1 MKKNILFL
9 LFIILL
15 NVNSTNAFSY
25 NFYTS
30 NIPEDSVKKRKD
42 VNNDTTSKLYK
53 FNHKMEK
60 MVNYFPLPVISY
72 STETNWLIG
81 LTKFNS
87 FRMGTKNQKDTTIQP
102 SQITATAYFTLNKQ
116 YKIVA
121 ESKLMFGHN
130 KYTSNTQLLFYDY
143 PANYY
148 GTGND
153 TKREDEFLLD
163 VVRYS
168 ATQSFGYNITNKLY
182 VALKY
187 EIASYTKVDSVKN
200 PVKPIDPKFTNL
212 KDNEGLQSGIGF
224 TFSRE
229 GRDNRF
235 NATRG
240 SYLFL
245 EFMNYG
251 KWIGS
256 EFGYNTIT
264 LDARKYYTPFK
275 WLTVGGQLYTE
286 VKEGDVPVQSL
297 ALMGGDNRMRG
308 IFNGRYRDKG
318 MIETQV
324 EARIP
329 IWWIFGG
336 VIFAGA
342 GQSFPDYSKFS
353 WDRTKI
359 AYGAGL
365 RVMVNSA
372 TRANIRFDV
381 GVHDSKAL
389 FFFTFSEA
397 F

>member
-1 MKKNILFL
+1 MSFKVLMITFLL
-9 LFIILL
+9 LFISMNTSSAFNYESANPKDTIKKKK
-15 NVNSTNAFSY
+15 NVNT
-25 NFYTS
+25 
-30 NIPEDSVKKRKD
+30 
-42 VNNDTTSKLYK
+42 DTTAKLYK
-53 FNHKMEK
+53 FNKKMER
-60 MVNYFPLPVISY
+60 MVKYFPLPIVSF
-72 STETNWLIG
+72 SSETNWLIG
-81 LTKFNS
+81 LTKFNA
-87 FRMGTKNQKDTTIQP
+87 FRMGTKDQTDTTIQP

-121 ESKLMFGHN
+121 ESRLMFGQN
-130 KYTSNTQLLFYDY
+130 KYISDTELLFYDY

-168 ATQSFGYNITNKLY
+168 ATQSFGYNITSELY
-182 VALKY
+182 IALKY
-187 EIASYTKVDSVKN
+187 EIASFVKVDSTRS
-200 PVKPIDPKFTNL
+200 PVTPINPKFTNL
-212 KDNEGLQSGIGF
+212 KDNEGLQSGLGF

-235 NATRG
+235 NAKKG
-240 SYLFL
+240 SYLFF
-245 EFMNYG
+245 EYMNYG

-275 WLTVGGQLYTE
+275 WLTVAGQLYTE
-286 VKEGDVPVQSL
+286 VKDGDIPIQSL
-297 ALMGGDNRMRG
+297 AQMGGDNRMRG
-308 IFNGRYRDKG
+308 VYNGRFRDKA
-318 MIETQV
+318 MIESQI

-336 VIFAGA
+336 VVFAGA
-342 GQSFPDYSKFS
+342 GQSFSDYSNFS

-365 RVMVNSA
+365 RVMVNSD
-372 TRANIRFDV
+372 TQTNIRFDL
-381 GVHDSKAL
+381 GVHDSHPL